1 MTTRAR
7 VQAAAQALLDAGE
20 GWEAYLA
27 SLGTIAQQATSFG
40 IARAT
45 MTKLRHL
52 ARRAA
57 ECLEAVVAGT
67 SSVDDM
73 YHSDGTDDRHNPAY
87 VALARFLRLET
98 DDDRRTFFRWCFEC
112 KRCAPQTVLRLLW
125 ESLSAPERDAW
136 VSWYF
141 EAALARDGQP
151 LRGGQ
156 EACFTTLGLTWPCTA
171 ADVKRAYR
179 QKAHEVH
186 PDKGGNAT
194 AFQALQDAYEEALG
208 LLSRTS
214 GGGARP

>member
-73 YHSDGTDDRHNPAY
+73 YHCHEKLSPVD
-87 VALARFLRLET
+87 VAVEQFLRLET

-125 ESLSAPERDAW
+125 ETLPRTERDAW
-136 VSWYF
+136 VSWCF
-141 EAALARDGQP
+141 EVALARDGRP
-151 LRGGQ
+151 MRGGQ
-156 EACFTTLGLTWPCTA
+156 YACLKTLGLTWPCTED
-171 ADVKRAYR
+171 DVKRAYR
-179 QKAHEVH
+179 RKAHEVH
-186 PDKGGNAT
+186 PDKGGSTA
-194 AFQALQDAYEEALG
+194 AFQAVQDAYKEALDF
-208 LLSRTS
+208 LSRTH
-214 GGGARP
+214 GVGTRP